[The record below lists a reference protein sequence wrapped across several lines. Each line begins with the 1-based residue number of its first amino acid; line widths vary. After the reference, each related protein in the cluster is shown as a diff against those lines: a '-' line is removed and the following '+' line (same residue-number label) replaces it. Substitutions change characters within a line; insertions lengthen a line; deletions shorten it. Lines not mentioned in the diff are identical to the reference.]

1 MEVSLKTLDDLFD
14 VDLDE
19 ILPSTIGVASVRSVR
34 LGMEYS
40 GKMPHDHVSSVRFLG
55 PIMCGVKCS
64 RTL

>member
-40 GKMPHDHVSSVRFLG
+40 GKIPHDHVSSVRYL
-55 PIMCGVKCS
+55 
-64 RTL
+64 